1 MPPAAELGILSSAG
15 IGVALMLSLY
25 LIPLLLSFSS
35 RKRIKPSNNSITQ
48 KSFVD
53 KVMGLFTHWVTRYNK
68 RVIIVFAIVS
78 VVSVGG
84 LFQLKVDTNVE
95 EYFIGKSDIK
105 KGIELVNNKFGG
117 SQYVSILFKG
127 DILSPEAL
135 KRMEQ
140 YTAEIQK
147 LPMAGNIISPSVF
160 FKELSKGMFAS
171 DEVGYNALPTS
182 KSEAVQYLEI
192 FSMSGFD
199 DQIAQF
205 IDYNYEHSRILVS
218 MKDGSNQTGKA
229 ILKALSD
236 ITEGDSQLVSISG
249 PGLSKIQI
257 ADMVI
262 NGQKSSLLL
271 AFAIIFVLLALIFR
285 SVSAGVHASLPL
297 VLSTLFLFGLM
308 GIFNIPLDI
317 VTTLLSS
324 IMIGVGVDYTIHF
337 LWRYKSEY
345 ALENNIDTAIEK
357 TLKTTGRGIVFNAMS
372 VIVGFSALIFS
383 NFAPLRFFG
392 VLVVTSI
399 FSCLISA
406 LLLIPAI
413 IKSINPT
420 YLKK

>member
-1 MPPAAELGILSSAG
+1 
-15 IGVALMLSLY
+15 
-25 LIPLLLSFSS
+25 
-35 RKRIKPSNNSITQ
+35 
-48 KSFVD
+48 
-53 KVMGLFTHWVTRYNK
+53 
-68 RVIIVFAIVS
+68 
-78 VVSVGG
+78 
-84 LFQLKVDTNVE
+84 
-95 EYFIGKSDIK
+95 
-105 KGIELVNNKFGG
+105 
-117 SQYVSILFKG
+117 
-127 DILSPEAL
+127 
-135 KRMEQ
+135 
-140 YTAEIQK
+140 
-147 LPMAGNIISPSVF
+147 
-160 FKELSKGMFAS
+160 
-171 DEVGYNALPTS
+171 
-182 KSEAVQYLEI
+182 
-192 FSMSGFD
+192 MSGFD